1 MGRSLKIAITLG
13 FLSECDLEPFE
24 RKIDEYL
31 KSLQKIKAEKGIRQ
45 KKASQLLD
53 RYQKASSLP
62 SHKTNVRAQLT
73 SLNPRPDQKIA
84 KAWEKERTSKQVHFH
99 QPISGTV
106 KGSINTVNGTING
119 GKVGTINE
127 QENTLLR
134 RTSRK
139 INKVS
144 YTENSNRLSNTSK
157 RTYEELPD
165 GESEIYGDEDDESDE
180 DDEKKPKLEKR
191 LIDDFVLRFKAINT
205 DEKWKLPSD
214 RYVEDVLYDWA
225 VTHRSETLAHSF
237 ILDTDCQEIMDLF
250 DLEEKEIIMNT
261 NKKSFP
267 SVQDDIKKNVMKYH
281 KKNVSELR
289 KIVMEPYLKDE
300 EVYNPKLHY
309 DLEWI
314 HLVFN
319 KFVIEWEQGVN
330 ALAEDNLE
338 AWIVSHVWTFIIDM
352 ALKDIEETKIGKSDG
367 GSSASKMRKNKKRK
381 VGKTIIR
388 GRKIDILLKFRNSS
402 REILAGEV
410 ARTGDIHNKKYLGDR
425 IKLLKLMKDMLDIII
440 ESIPPT
446 TIDNYRS
453 LCTFGI
459 QLFKN
464 KGTIYI
470 MDYPG
475 GVIARLT
482 KKAQLESPIYIE
494 GICELILSIITMLE
508 LKNAIRGILKIIEK
522 IEDDELEAQVF
533 QKNNSGVQL
542 SLVATTPT
550 PRSSLT
556 KRKSGFAIVY
566 LAEWFDKSHRSL
578 QIYVARKLPKPEN
591 QAGLSKR

>member
-1 MGRSLKIAITLG
+1 MTKNEIPKYFIRKYSNWNIVG
-13 FLSECDLEPFE
+13 FLNECDLEPFE

-31 KSLQKIKAEKGIRQ
+31 KSLQKIKAEKGMRQ

-53 RYQKASSLP
+53 RYQKASSLL
-62 SHKTNVRAQLT
+62 SHKTSVRAQLT
-73 SLNPRPDQKIA
+73 SLNPRPDRKIA
-84 KAWEKERTSKQVHFH
+84 KSWEKERTRKQVHLH

-106 KGSINTVNGTING
+106 NGSINTVNGIMNG

-127 QENTLLR
+127 QENPLLR

-139 INKVS
+139 INKVN
-144 YTENSNRLSNTSK
+144 YAENSNSVNRVNNTSK

-165 GESEIYGDEDDESDE
+165 EKSEVCKKLREDQREKEVGE
-180 DDEKKPKLEKR
+180 K
-191 LIDDFVLRFKAINT
+191 IDDFVLRFKAINT
-205 DEKWKLPSD
+205 DDKWRLPSD
-214 RYVEDVLYDWA
+214 RFVEDVLYDWA
-225 VTHRSETLAHSF
+225 VTHRSETWIFYTHR
-237 ILDTDCQEIMDLF
+237 IGHIECQEVMDLF
-250 DLEEKEIIMNT
+250 NPEEKETILNT

-267 SVQDDIKKNVMKYH
+267 GVQDDIKRNVMKYH
-281 KKNVSELR
+281 KRNVSELR
-289 KIVMEPYLKDE
+289 QIVMKPYLKDG
-300 EVYNPKLHY
+300 EVYNPKSHY

-338 AWIVSHVWTFIIDM
+338 AWIVSHVWTFIVDM

-381 VGKTIIR
+381 VGKTVIR
-388 GRKIDILLKFRNSS
+388 GRKIDILLKLRNSS

-440 ESIPPT
+440 ESLPPT
-446 TIDNYRS
+446 TIENYRS

-459 QLFKN
+459 QLF
-464 KGTIYI
+464 TQ
-470 MDYPG
+470 
-475 GVIARLT
+475 L
-482 KKAQLESPIYIE
+482 KAPIYIE

-508 LKNAIRGILKIIEK
+508 LKNAIRGILQIIEK
-522 IEDDELEAQVF
+522 IENDKLEAQVF
-533 QKNNSGVQL
+533 QRNNTGVQL
-542 SLVATTPT
+542 PLVATTPT
-550 PRSSLT
+550 PRTSLT
-556 KRKSGFAIVY
+556 NKK
-566 LAEWFDKSHRSL
+566 K
-578 QIYVARKLPKPEN
+578 
-591 QAGLSKR
+591 